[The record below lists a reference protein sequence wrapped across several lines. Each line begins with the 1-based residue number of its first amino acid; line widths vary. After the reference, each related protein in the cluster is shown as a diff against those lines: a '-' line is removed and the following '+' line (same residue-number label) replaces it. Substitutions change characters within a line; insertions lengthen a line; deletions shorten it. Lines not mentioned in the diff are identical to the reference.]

1 MTQMKQKQEQVFYS
15 VTKAV
20 IYGQLMLE
28 ALDDVKELSIFKHS
42 LKHKVNQVEKELE
55 KELEKYINLFSD
67 NDEQFYMNIQNHIDN
82 LVTKL
87 SMLGVEELPLVAKI
101 IDEYLNDKDHWKEN
115 LTIQFKQLNS

>member
-1 MTQMKQKQEQVFYS
+1 MKQEQEQVFYS

-20 IYGQLMLE
+20 SYGQLMLE

-55 KELEKYINLFSD
+55 KELEKYVNLFAE
-67 NDEQFYMNIQNHIDN
+67 NDETFYMNIQNHIDN

-101 IDEYLNDKDHWKEN
+101 IDEYLDDKDHWKQN